1 MMPTMPPLFTLGA
14 NLPMQGGMQVPTMGN
29 MPPQMAPAPNL
40 MQQPAQQPA
49 APPSLPQT
57 LFGNLENGMSSPLF
71 QAGIGLMSNGFP
83 GLSQGLQAGLKM
95 RNDREALPLE
105 RMLKEAQIEAYKA
118 KATRGVEAPS
128 NVREWEYFNRL
139 SPDQQQQYLTMKR
152 AEKYLDLG
160 TGYGR
165 PNPITGEVPTVVAK
179 DLAGAEAQK
188 AEGKA
193 TGDAQASLTSL
204 QSKMPGLEA
213 VVKELD
219 DLSQKATYTVA
230 GQATDYVRRQV
241 GLDPREG
248 AIARERYISM
258 VNNQI
263 LPLLR
268 DTFGAQFTQKE
279 GESLKATLGDPNLSP
294 PEKQAV
300 LKSFI
305 EQKRR
310 DVEALAAQAGQSP
323 AAASYQSASDGWTDI
338 GGIKIRAKPSP

>member
-1 MMPTMPPLFTLGA
+1 MPTMPPLFTLGA

-29 MPPQMAPAPNL
+29 MPPQMAPPPSL

-49 APPSLPQT
+49 AQPSLPQT
-57 LFGNLENGMSSPLF
+57 LFGGLEQGISSPLF
-71 QAGIGLMSNGFP
+71 LGGLGLMTNG
-83 GLSQGLQAGLKM
+83 SQGLMQGLQTGNQF
-95 RNDREALPLE
+95 RQLPLE
-105 RMLKEAQIEAYKA
+105 RMVKEAQAQKYMREA
-118 KATRGVEAPS
+118 REGQAPS

-139 SPDQQQQYLTMKR
+139 TPDQQQQYLTMKR

-165 PNPITGEVPTVVAK
+165 PNPVTGEVPTVVSK

-219 DLSQKATYTVA
+219 SLSEKATYTAA
-230 GQATDYVRRQV
+230 GQATDFARRQA

-248 AIARERYISM
+248 AIARERYIAM

-279 GESLKATLGDPNLSP
+279 GESLKATLGAPNLSP

-300 LKSFI
+300 LRSFI

-310 DVEALAAQAGQSP
+310 DVEALAAQAGQSTTPPP
-323 AAASYQSASDGWTDI
+323 AASPSQSGGWSIQRID
-338 GGIKIRAKPSP
+338 